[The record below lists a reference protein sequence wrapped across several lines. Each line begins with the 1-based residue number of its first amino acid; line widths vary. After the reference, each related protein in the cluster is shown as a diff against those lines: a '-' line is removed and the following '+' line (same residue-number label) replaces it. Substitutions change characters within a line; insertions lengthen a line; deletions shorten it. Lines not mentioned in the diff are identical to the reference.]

1 MVIITKKLTII
12 LFCSVLVMYSI
23 VCITIQ
29 MYDLNLVEK
38 KKSNFIRHFYEFDNV
53 KIHHDEPPN
62 FNTFIL

>member
-12 LFCSVLVMYSI
+12 LFCSVLVMYSM

-38 KKSNFIRHFYEFDNV
+38 KKSNFIRHFYESD
-53 KIHHDEPPN
+53 KITYQYLGN
-62 FNTFIL
+62 IYFL

>member
-23 VCITIQ
+23 ICITIQ

-38 KKSNFIRHFYEFDNV
+38 KKSNFIRHFYEFD
-53 KIHHDEPPN
+53 KITYQYLGN
-62 FNTFIL
+62 IYFL

>member
-12 LFCSVLVMYSI
+12 LFCSVLVMYSM

-38 KKSNFIRHFYEFDNV
+38 KKSNFI
-53 KIHHDEPPN
+53 
-62 FNTFIL
+62 

>member
-12 LFCSVLVMYSI
+12 LFCSVLVMYSL

-38 KKSNFIRHFYEFDNV
+38 KKSNFIRYFYESD
-53 KIHHDEPPN
+53 KITYQYLGN
-62 FNTFIL
+62 IFFL